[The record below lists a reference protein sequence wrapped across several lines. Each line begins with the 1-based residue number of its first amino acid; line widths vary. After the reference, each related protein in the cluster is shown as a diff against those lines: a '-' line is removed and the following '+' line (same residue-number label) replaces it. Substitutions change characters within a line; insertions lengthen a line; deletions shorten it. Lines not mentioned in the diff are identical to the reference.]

1 VAARGRQP
9 GSTPIPSL
17 PPRAPPAPLTARL
30 SPAGQWLGRSE
41 REAGGGGGGIRSSGG
56 QRRRRAHGG
65 GGVARAHAHLGGGHR
80 LPRHRLRLP
89 RRRALPPLPRQG
101 TPSVDAALT
110 FGLLMTGFEVWAD
123 VVSSFTSD
131 FSTISIGSL
140 LFEA

>member
-1 VAARGRQP
+1 M
-9 GSTPIPSL
+9 
-17 PPRAPPAPLTARL
+17 
-30 SPAGQWLGRSE
+30 W
-41 REAGGGGGGIRSSGG
+41 
-56 QRRRRAHGG
+56 G

-110 FGLLMTGFEVWAD
+110 FGLLMTVFEVWAD

-131 FSTISIGSL
+131 FSNISIGSL
-140 LFEA
+140 LFEAYL